1 MTMTMLYFACWLQLV
16 QISIK
21 KLPRRGDSLKDFPFD
36 FWEFGAFSSSD
47 QGDSVPLMSPCMLI
61 SSTFSLEPG
70 FAVPETSHDPFPGW
84 GNPTTVS

>member
-1 MTMTMLYFACWLQLV
+1 MLSVL
-16 QISIK
+16 
-21 KLPRRGDSLKDFPFD
+21 
-36 FWEFGAFSSSD
+36 SD